1 MWPSRTAVGG
11 RAPEHA
17 RKARRATRRFIV
29 RGISPS
35 SVLVLGQFAFLKLGW
50 RRMEM
55 EMEGEDHG
63 AADAAELLLSRLLAG
78 DQGIESVLTWL
89 ADTKVGTRRRR
100 YAMPPSPSATPRSL

>member
-35 SVLVLGQFAFLKLGW
+35 SVLMPIRIFEIGLAKD
-50 RRMEM
+50 EM

>member
-1 MWPSRTAVGG
+1 M
-11 RAPEHA
+11 
-17 RKARRATRRFIV
+17 KARRV
-29 RGISPS
+29 E
-35 SVLVLGQFAFLKLGW
+35 
-50 RRMEM
+50 MET

-63 AADAAELLLSRLLAG
+63 AAELLLSRLLAG